1 MCDLL
6 WSDPEE
12 IEEWENNPRGAG
24 VIFGVKLVDKFLK
37 TNGIDCIFKQVIE
50 NFQQNELPDYW
61 LTRGNPWETMRLDI
75 KYTIKFYGDV
85 KSNYRY
91 GKQVRIWEAGEEV
104 EAIAFDTAIPG
115 WNTHMTELENCSDIN
130 LLVKLDI
137 NDLMGCLNEQPV
149 KLQKDFK
156 TFVDRTVQERR
167 QSSSII
173 ALRDLH
179 NWVKRTLITNCVGLL
194 KQKVI
199 SLLDI
204 AVGRGGDIDKWNKA
218 GIKHVFGFDVSPE
231 SISSNDP
238 FNPGAIQRLEN
249 YAKGSTNIHF
259 EVGDAIHPTGELLDS
274 IENFMG
280 SSGRPGF
287 GITSCQFALHYF
299 FGSKTDLDTS
309 IKVASRYLQPGGYLI
324 FTSMDS
330 TKIRSFF
337 TSRKFKVYDRPLFN
351 IKISRLNIN
360 EECNKGCRY
369 FKADLI

>member
-137 NDLMGCLNEQPV
+137 Y
-149 KLQKDFK
+149 K
-156 TFVDRTVQERR
+156 
-167 QSSSII
+167 
-173 ALRDLH
+173 
-179 NWVKRTLITNCVGLL
+179 
-194 KQKVI
+194 
-199 SLLDI
+199 
-204 AVGRGGDIDKWNKA
+204 
-218 GIKHVFGFDVSPE
+218 
-231 SISSNDP
+231 
-238 FNPGAIQRLEN
+238 
-249 YAKGSTNIHF
+249 
-259 EVGDAIHPTGELLDS
+259 
-274 IENFMG
+274 
-280 SSGRPGF
+280 
-287 GITSCQFALHYF
+287 
-299 FGSKTDLDTS
+299 
-309 IKVASRYLQPGGYLI
+309 
-324 FTSMDS
+324 
-330 TKIRSFF
+330 
-337 TSRKFKVYDRPLFN
+337 
-351 IKISRLNIN
+351 
-360 EECNKGCRY
+360 
-369 FKADLI
+369 